1 MFTQVLDRFAD
12 EDFVCEYKYDGERA
26 QVHMTEDGKI
36 SIYSRNLE
44 NNTGTQPAC
53 CMRLLVRCIYLWI

>member
-53 CMRLLVRCIYLWI
+53 MRLRVRCIYLWI